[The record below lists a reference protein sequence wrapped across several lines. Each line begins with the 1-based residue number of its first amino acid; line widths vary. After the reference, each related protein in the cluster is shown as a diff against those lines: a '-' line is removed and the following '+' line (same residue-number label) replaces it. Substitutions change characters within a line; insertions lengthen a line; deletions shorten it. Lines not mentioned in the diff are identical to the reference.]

1 LEGGINLF
9 AYVANDP
16 VNWIDSQG
24 LSFTGALRGAVKG
37 GIYGAGVGAVLGGGI
52 GLAAGSVT
60 GPGALV
66 SAAAGAAG
74 GAYDGFWIGA
84 LYGSIRGAL
93 DLDEDS
99 GTSYTK
105 TGRPTTVPP
114 GYWQDGA
121 AGAEEWAR
129 RNRLSAREGRNRF
142 HRAIKGG
149 CGGRGKD
156 KFRTNPDTGDVIDPE
171 GNIVGN
177 LGEVRAK

>member
-1 LEGGINLF
+1 M
-9 AYVANDP
+9 
-16 VNWIDSQG
+16 NWIDPQG
-24 LSFTGALRGAVKG
+24 LSLTSALRGAAQG
-37 GIYGAGVGAVLGGGI
+37 ALYGAGVGAVLGGGI
-52 GLAAGSVT
+52 GLPVGSPT

-66 SAAAGAAG
+66 TGAAGAAS
-74 GAYDGFWIGA
+74 GAIEGALIGA

-99 GTSYTK
+99 STSYTK
-105 TGRPTTVPP
+105 TGRPTTPPP

-142 HRAIKGG
+142 HRAIKGR
-149 CGGRGKD
+149 CGGRGTD